1 MQPLRLQPALA
12 RALQQL
18 HQSPFT
24 VALLTQTYLEQPN
37 QAHSSP
43 KAARQFVYRNMLR
56 LLRVGWLEKMPAK
69 RKGWPHY
76 RTTDSFISSLP
87 PHLQNITTEQSPTRS
102 SVSTTPPAVSVL
114 QKRLSQHKSDMLC
127 AMGEAEEY
135 SALCEEH
142 PELRTQAQALYN
154 QARDRSALLLGKV
167 KALESLL
174 AQQASPKPCS

>member
-1 MQPLRLQPALA
+1 MQPLRIQPALL
-12 RALQQL
+12 RALQLLRQA
-18 HQSPFT
+18 PFT
-24 VALLTQTYLEQPN
+24 VALLTQTYQKQEN

-43 KAARQFVYRNMLR
+43 KAARQFIYRNMLR
-56 LLRVGWLEKMPAK
+56 LLRDGWLEKLPAK
-69 RKGWPHY
+69 GKGWPQY
-76 RTTDSFISSLP
+76 RTTDSFINSLP
-87 PHLQNITTEQSPTRS
+87 PHLLNIITDPSPKRS
-102 SVSTTPPAVSVL
+102 AVSATPPAVNLL
-114 QKRLSQHKSDMLC
+114 QRRLSQHKSDMLC

-174 AQQASPKPCS
+174 AQQAQP